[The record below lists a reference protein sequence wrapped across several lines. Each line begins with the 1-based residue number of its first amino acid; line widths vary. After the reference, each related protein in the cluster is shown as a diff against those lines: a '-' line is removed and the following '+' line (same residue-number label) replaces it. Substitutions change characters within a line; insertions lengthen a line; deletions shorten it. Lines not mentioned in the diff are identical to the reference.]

1 MIGFKMNS
9 AFLAT
14 LEWSYPKY
22 TLLFEQQRLGFV
34 ATVCAME
41 RPNVSPKGAVCV
53 LEDDRLRFTDIWS
66 PGIVAS
72 LRANPR
78 VEVNVVDP
86 FVRKGSEEVAKRRAR
101 NFVLNPYGFLPIAI
115 IEVGPQGR

>member
-1 MIGFKMNS
+1 MNS

-53 LEDDRLRFTDIWS
+53 LEDDRIRFTDIWS

-86 FVRKGSEEVAKRRAR
+86 FVRKGRRKWLSGEHGTLFEPPTAFCR
-101 NFVLNPYGFLPIAI
+101 S
-115 IEVGPQGR
+115 Q